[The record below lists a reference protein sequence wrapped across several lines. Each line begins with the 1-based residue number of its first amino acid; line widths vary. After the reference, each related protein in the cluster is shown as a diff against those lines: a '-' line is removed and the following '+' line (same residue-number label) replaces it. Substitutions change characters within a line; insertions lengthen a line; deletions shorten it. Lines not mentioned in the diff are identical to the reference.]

1 LIRKKL
7 SNRILMD
14 CVILLATKN
23 GEKFLKEQLDSIQ
36 SQAYKDWIVY
46 ASDDNSK
53 DNTLDILLSYQKK
66 WGKKKLNI
74 YQGPDQGSAKNFWS
88 LIHRV
93 KDKRIK
99 YIAFCDQDD
108 VWQTQHLQ
116 RGIDIVRKDSKTP
129 QALGSRT
136 QYINQEGK
144 LLNFSPKFLKQ
155 PCFLNALVQNIAGG
169 NTQIFNTSLLI
180 YLQKVPLESPI
191 FSHDWLVYQ
200 IATAIEG
207 RFIYTEHPSI
217 FYRQHNGNIV
227 GRNDRCIDRIKR
239 FKLLFKGRFRDWNT
253 QNLACLQYIHN
264 DISPKNKEVV
274 KWFTHFRNQPFFIRL
289 VNMNRLGLIRQT
301 FRGQF
306 SLYFGFLINKI

>member
-1 LIRKKL
+1 
-7 SNRILMD
+7 MT
-14 CVILLATKN
+14 CVILLAIKN
-23 GEKFLKEQLDSIQ
+23 GGKFLKEQLDSIQ
-36 SQAYKDWIVY
+36 TQAYEDWIVY

-53 DNTLDILLSYQKK
+53 DNTLDILLRYQKK

-108 VWQTQHLQ
+108 VWQTHHLQ
-116 RGIDIVRKDSKTP
+116 RAIDTIRRDPKTP
-129 QALGSRT
+129 QVFGSRT
-136 QYINQEGK
+136 QYINQDGK
-144 LLNFSPKFLKQ
+144 LLNLSPKFSKQ
-155 PCFLNALVQNIAGG
+155 PCFRNALVQNIAGG

-207 RFIYTEHPSI
+207 RFIYLEHPSI
-217 FYRQHNGNIV
+217 LYRQHKDNVV
-227 GRNDRCIDRIKR
+227 GRNDNYIDQLKR
-239 FKLLFKGRFRDWNT
+239 LFQLTQGRFREWNT

-264 DISPKNKEVV
+264 DISPKNKELI
-274 KWFTHFRNQPFFIRL
+274 KRFTNLRNQPFFIRL
-289 VNMNRLGLIRQT
+289 VNINRLGLIRQT

-306 SLYFGFLINKI
+306 GLYFGFLIKKI

>member
-1 LIRKKL
+1 
-7 SNRILMD
+7 MT

-46 ASDDNSK
+46 ASDDSSK
-53 DNTLDILLSYQKK
+53 DNTLNILLSYQKK

-74 YQGPDQGSAKNFWS
+74 YQGPNQGFAKNFWS

-116 RGIDIVRKDSKTP
+116 RSIDIMRKDSKTP
-129 QALGSRT
+129 QVLGSRT

-207 RFIYTEHPSI
+207 RFIYSEHPSI
-217 FYRQHNGNIV
+217 LYRQHKENII
-227 GRNDRCIDRIKR
+227 GRNDRFLDRIKR
-239 FKLLFKGRFRDWNT
+239 FKLLLKGRFRDWNT

-274 KWFTHFRNQPFFIRL
+274 KRFTNLRNQPFFVRL
-289 VNMNRLGLIRQT
+289 VNMNRLGLIRQNL
-301 FRGQF
+301 RGQF
-306 SLYFGFLINKI
+306 GLYFGFLIKKI